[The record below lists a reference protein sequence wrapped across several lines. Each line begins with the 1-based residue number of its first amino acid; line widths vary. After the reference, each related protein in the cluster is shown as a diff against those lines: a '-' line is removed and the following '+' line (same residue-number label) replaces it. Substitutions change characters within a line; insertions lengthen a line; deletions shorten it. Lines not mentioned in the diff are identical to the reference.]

1 MLNYNTLIIICIM
14 VIGLFFITHT
24 IEKHSVHPVYGNY
37 KKIDSEMK
45 KCEPWQ
51 ACK

>member
-1 MLNYNTLIIICIM
+1 VKDFSSIII
-14 VIGLFFITHT
+14 VITLVMGFFFVVKT

-37 KKIDSEMK
+37 KKVDSELK
-45 KCEPWQ
+45 KCEPWK

>member
-1 MLNYNTLIIICIM
+1 MKYISILYLGATLICTWII
-14 VIGLFFITHT
+14 TNT

-37 KKIDSEMK
+37 KRVDSNRDR
-45 KCEPWQ
+45 CSPWE